1 MVKIVF
7 QDELKGYAQSLELLT
22 IMLLCDTVML
32 DVFFDRI
39 LNKGSL
45 FLPQNKSIQYMQKNK
60 KAALINHKTEQV
72 TAD

>member
-45 FLPQNKSIQYMQKNK
+45 FLPQNKSIQYMQKIRK
-60 KAALINHKTEQV
+60 QL
-72 TAD
+72 